1 MAGWRSTRNVSKDE
15 QKMWG
20 FIILFAIIFIFFSTV
35 GNGFFITLIVSL
47 VMFLFVIMI
56 IMKLIKWAE
65 KENRKT

>member
-1 MAGWRSTRNVSKDE
+1 
-15 QKMWG
+15 
-20 FIILFAIIFIFFSTV
+20 V

-47 VMFLFVIMI
+47 VMFLFIIMI